1 MQDKTLI
8 QKIAAITGELGAIN
22 KERKKNSQLSYG
34 YQSID
39 DVVNALNPLLAKY
52 EIAIFEEIISLE
64 TSDVSI
70 GTKQAVRANVQI
82 AYHVTDGKT
91 TIVTHGAAIKID
103 YSDKSVTQAMSMAY
117 KYAMI
122 RLFAIRTKDTLDPDE
137 FTADHYVPVS
147 QMAKEKQETKP
158 NKTQAEL
165 LASFQTH
172 LFSYLK
178 KEDWER
184 FSKEHKNALYQ
195 GYYDPKIDDK
205 DGYLQLTLKAV
216 YKDKYNFTLL
226 K

>member
-8 QKIAAITGELGAIN
+8 QKIAAITGELGAIS
-22 KERKKNSQLSYG
+22 KERKKDSQLSYG

-52 EIAIFEEIISLE
+52 EIAIFEEVLKLE

-137 FTADHYVPVS
+137 FTADHYVPIS
-147 QMAKEKQETKP
+147 DFAKAKQENKP
-158 NKTQAEL
+158 AKTQAEM
-165 LASFQTH
+165 LAEFQTH
-172 LFSYLK
+172 VFKYIEKTEWDL
-178 KEDWER
+178 
-184 FSKEHKNALYQ
+184 FSKEHKNALYV
-195 GYYDPKIDDK
+195 GYFDPKIADK
-205 DGYLQLTLKAV
+205 DGYLKLTLSAV
-216 YKDKYNFTLL
+216 YKPLYNLTLL
-226 K
+226 R